1 MVMAK
6 PSPKFAGNKELVSLG
21 NAIRDARKEAGLSQE
36 VLAADAEIDRSYIG
50 GIERGE
56 HNLTLMNLC
65 RVAKALKVKPSSLLI
80 EAGL

>member
-21 NAIRDARKEAGLSQE
+21 ATIRKARKEAGLSQE
-36 VLAADAEIDRSYIG
+36 VLAADAELDRSYMG

-65 RVAKALKVKPSSLLI
+65 RIADALQVKPSVLMLA
-80 EAGL
+80 AGL

>member
-1 MVMAK
+1 MAK

-21 NAIRDARKEAGLSQE
+21 MAIRSARRQAGLSQE
-36 VLAADAEIDRSYIG
+36 ILAADAELDRSYMG

-65 RVAKALKVKPSSLLI
+65 RISEALQVAPSTLLLA
-80 EAGL
+80 AGL